1 MLCYEFSF
9 SYNSKITELFLEPI
23 GANDFAPTVLELQR
37 IYLQAHQRK
46 DRNCCE
52 RKMLALIGIA
62 SSPLQKFIKL
72 RSLCRFELL
81 EFCFYPQ
88 VDI

>member
-1 MLCYEFSF
+1 MLCYGLSF
-9 SYNSKITELFLEPI
+9 SYNSKITKLFLEPN

-52 RKMLALIGIA
+52 RKMLTLICIVLQNVKNQITSNYSA
-62 SSPLQKFIKL
+62 SL
-72 RSLCRFELL
+72 RF
-81 EFCFYPQ
+81 
-88 VDI
+88 